1 MKRLAV
7 ALLLLGAAAPARG
20 QVVSKTV
27 GQVTM
32 SADLA
37 RGWPGGVIVARL
49 SSRGRLGTTYAI
61 LDGRRALF
69 YDAGRGPR
77 ALVPVPADAA
87 PGESALGIEIYTRRG
102 RQRIPLDIVIPPRE
116 YAPRS
121 VIIPE
126 TRRHLP
132 QRPGL
137 VTQARQL
144 LLLVR
149 TESQDELGSAGAL
162 RPPVDT
168 APVAGSFGA
177 PQTWV
182 GGGAIEAMTD
192 SIFGERHRGL
202 DYEVPVG
209 NLVQAPAAGT
219 VLFAGYHELLGQMVV
234 LDHGQGVVS
243 VLAHLS
249 RLEVLVGDR
258 VEGHTPIGLSGD
270 GGVAYAPI
278 VHWRV
283 YLHGVPIDPQVL
295 TTSLD

>member
-1 MKRLAV
+1 V
-7 ALLLLGAAAPARG
+7 LLLLSEAAAAPA

-32 SADLA
+32 SAALT

-49 SSRGRLGTTYAI
+49 RSRSRLGTTYAI

-69 YDAGRGPR
+69 YDTTRGPC
-77 ALVPVPADAA
+77 ALVPVPVDTV
-87 PGESALGIEIYTRRG
+87 PGENALGIEIYARRG
-102 RQRIPLDIVIPPRE
+102 RQRIPLTIVIPPRE
-116 YAPRS
+116 YAPRT
-121 VIIPE
+121 VAIPE

-137 VTQARQL
+137 VTQARQF

-149 TESQDELGSAGAL
+149 TESKEALGGAGGL
-162 RPPVDT
+162 RPPVEA
-168 APVAGSFGA
+168 APVVGSFGA

-182 GGGAIEAMTD
+182 GGEGIEAMTD
-192 SIFGERHRGL
+192 SIYGERHRGL

-209 NLVQAPAAGT
+209 SLVQAPAAGT
-219 VLFAGYHELLGQMVV
+219 VLFAGYRELLGHTVV
-234 LDHGQGVVS
+234 LDHGQGIVS

-249 RLEVLVGDR
+249 RLDVSSDAR
-258 VEGHTPIGLSGD
+258 VEGRTPIGLSGD
-270 GGVAYAPI
+270 SGVAYAPI

-283 YLHGVPIDPQVL
+283 YLHGIPVDPQVL